1 MEWMQ
6 NINTIKYTTLFLQ
19 YVIDAKRQRALYCIC
34 SGFVL
39 TRLIFGVFFFTLFKG
54 LFFPQKVVKPDH
66 SLALFQALSSNHCW
80 VWPFQKTNKH
90 TSKQTKNP
98 SSFWAKLHCSFQA
111 VWQPFLDFLKMYWS
125 TFM

>member
-54 LFFPQKVVKPDH
+54 LFFPPKGCE
-66 SLALFQALSSNHCW
+66 A
-80 VWPFQKTNKH
+80 
-90 TSKQTKNP
+90 
-98 SSFWAKLHCSFQA
+98 
-111 VWQPFLDFLKMYWS
+111 
-125 TFM
+125 